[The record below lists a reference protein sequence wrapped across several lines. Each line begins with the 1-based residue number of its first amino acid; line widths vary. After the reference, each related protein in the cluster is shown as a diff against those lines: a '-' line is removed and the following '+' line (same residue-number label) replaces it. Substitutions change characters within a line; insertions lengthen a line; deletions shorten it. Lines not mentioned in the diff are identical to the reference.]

1 MVYFA
6 NKWITLLANFV
17 TEKII
22 YKTLPME
29 HKFTVSNLF
38 FSAVRKTVSLYKNL
52 WKEGTTAL
60 IHGPRSVD
68 KSAKALDIALELARN
83 GREVLYV
90 NTGNSLD
97 RYAGSGIGDEHLYMF
112 TPEYESVD
120 DNTDY
125 ADLVFEAIEQ
135 AVRTTSI
142 RTFVIDSVSRIAALS
157 FGRNASAAYIMKRIV
172 ALQVKCRLSVLVVA
186 DDATR
191 TVNNAL
197 LALAA
202 AEITIDD
209 SADCSEAKDISGHT
223 GDVTLPG
230 RVDAGQAASLT
241 EKASE
246 PSDPPYLYDFPE
258 IPSAPLTR
266 QQRRAMER
274 RAAKFAR
281 RIGR

>member
-1 MVYFA
+1 MD
-6 NKWITLLANFV
+6 
-17 TEKII
+17 
-22 YKTLPME
+22 

-68 KSAKALDIALELARN
+68 KSAKALDIALDLARN

-186 DDATR
+186 DDSTK

-202 AEITIDD
+202 AEITVDD
-209 SADCSEAKDISGHT
+209 SDDCSYAADIACHT
-223 GDVTLPG
+223 DNVSLPG
-230 RVDAGQAASLT
+230 SVAAGHAASLI
-241 EKASE
+241 EKTSE
-246 PSDPPYLYDFPE
+246 LSDTPCQYDFQE

-281 RIGR
+281 RLAR